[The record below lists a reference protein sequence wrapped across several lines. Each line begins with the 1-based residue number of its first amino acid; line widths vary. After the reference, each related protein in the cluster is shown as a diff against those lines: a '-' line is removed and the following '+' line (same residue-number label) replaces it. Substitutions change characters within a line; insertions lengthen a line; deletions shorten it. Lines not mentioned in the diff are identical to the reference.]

1 MATKRQEY
9 DRKRYEIKQ
18 LKEGINPRKYKT
30 GELDK
35 QLENAKQIF
44 IGREMERNESKLRDM
59 NPNGSSVKRNGYQEE
74 KKVLMFGQG
83 AEQIRKTFRRYGEPS
98 RFSGQGLSDIPHE
111 STIDFDVID
120 REFNKMYSLEELS
133 NLGLDN
139 AISYLRQTAKNY
151 GIEPDDVNQAT
162 NQIHEFM
169 SEHDETDY
177 HDKIY
182 KCEIVCIYLAAKMIK
197 EEVELTPSTISY
209 FLKVYLKMR
218 ESPTMYRRF

>member
-18 LKEGINPRKYKT
+18 LKEGVNPRKYKT

-44 IGREMERNESKLRDM
+44 IGREMERNETKLRDV
-59 NPNGSSVKRNGYQEE
+59 GRQEE
-74 KKVLMFGQG
+74 KKVLSLGSGQ
-83 AEQIRKTFRRYGEPS
+83 EIQKTFRKDTLR
-98 RFSGQGLSDIPHE
+98 GQGIPHE

-120 REFNKMYSLEELS
+120 DNEFHGNYSLEELS
-133 NLGLDN
+133 NMGFDN
-139 AISYLRQTAKNY
+139 AISYLRQTVKNY
-151 GIEPDDVNQAT
+151 GIERDDVNQAT
-162 NQIHEFM
+162 QQIHDFM
-169 SEHDETDY
+169 SQYDETDY

-182 KCEIVCIYLAAKMIK
+182 KCEIVCIYLVSKMIK

-209 FLKVYLKMR
+209 FLKVYLKTR
-218 ESPTMYRRF
+218 DTPPTRRF